1 MVIIRNIFI
10 VFASVVLLQNTQ
22 ISAQVQVLFTCEGE
36 NCEYFKTLLNK
47 QNVQSKNEAL
57 DLIKNIGEKAHSA
70 GYIAAAFDSLVIND
84 TLTKGIFYP
93 GPIISIASYEFSNID
108 EMVLKKSGVNSTR
121 RSNVFSTIEIRKELL
136 KIIEY
141 YENSGFPF
149 ARIDLDSLAYKDD
162 NVTVYFK
169 NIPGPK
175 VTIDTV
181 INKGNLNV
189 SPEILY
195 YLTGIFPGSNYNE
208 SALRR
213 IETLAGSHS
222 FIREKQ
228 TAEVS
233 FDKNK
238 ATVYVYFDKKPVNS
252 FDGIVG
258 FMPDYQDEGKL
269 FLTGELML
277 NVTNSLMLGENIRLK
292 WKQPQRNSQDLKT
305 GLTIPWLIYVPLGMA
320 WDFSLQKKDSTYVT
334 AGNRFLLFYGTSP
347 LSKTGAYVQYISSSL
362 IAAQK
367 FSQASSLPPVN
378 DMKYSALGILSEQ
391 NTTNSLVNPSR
402 GIKLMADLSAGKK
415 TIIKNPVLDETIYE
429 DIELSSLKYTAQTD
443 LEFYLPI
450 RGQSVLFFRNHS
462 GIMRNPSL
470 LLNELFQLGGLASLR
485 GFDENRFYS
494 SLYSVQT
501 FEYRYL
507 FEENSRFVLFAD
519 LAYIERDTH
528 EDFLIQRA
536 AGLGAGI
543 TLETGQ
549 GIFSLY
555 FGVGKINK
563 DAFDFKSSKIH
574 FGYIVVF

>member
-1 MVIIRNIFI
+1 MKNIFI
-10 VFASVVLLQNTQ
+10 VFVSLFLLQNSQ
-22 ISAQVQVLFTCEGE
+22 ISAQFQVHFTCEGD
-36 NCEYFKTLLNK
+36 NCQLFNTHVNTK
-47 QNVQSKNEAL
+47 QVQNQNEAFAL
-57 DLIKNIGEKAHSA
+57 LKEIGEMAHSA
-70 GYIAAAFDSLVIND
+70 GHIAAAFDSLVVTD
-84 TLTKGIFYP
+84 TLMKCVFYP

-108 EMVLKKSGVNSTR
+108 QMVLKKAGISNIQ
-121 RSNVFSTIEIRKELL
+121 RSRVFSPAEIRKDLL
-136 KIIEY
+136 KVIQH

-149 ARIDLDSLAYKDD
+149 ARIDLDSLAFQNDKA
-162 NVTVYFK
+162 VLYFK
-169 NIPGPK
+169 SSPGPK
-175 VTIDTV
+175 ITIDTV

-195 YLTGIFPGSNYNE
+195 YLTGIFPGTNYNE

-213 IETLAGSHS
+213 IEILAGSHA

-347 LSKTGAYVQYISSSL
+347 LSRTGAYVQYTSSSL
-362 IAAQK
+362 IDAQK
-367 FSQASSLPPVN
+367 FSQTSSLPPVN
-378 DMKYSALGILSEQ
+378 DMKYSALGIMSEQ
-391 NTTNSLVNPSR
+391 NKTNSLVNPSR

-415 TIIKNPVLDETIYE
+415 TIIKNPILDEAMYE

-450 RGQSVLFFRNHS
+450 RGQSVLFCRNHS

-470 LLNELFQLGGLASLR
+470 LINELFQLGGLATLR

-507 FEENSRFVLFAD
+507 FEQNSRFVIFAD

-536 AGLGAGI
+536 AGVGAGI

-549 GIFSLY
+549 GVFSLY